1 MAKFAKLF
9 ERGDEQVLVTKGYN
23 DEGEAVV
30 SLQTKTR
37 NSGHS
42 LKMDIVVKEGPNAKT
57 LEQALDHAFNNI
69 DEARAFNII
78 DGSPGINL

>member
-9 ERGDEQVLVTKGYN
+9 ERGEHQVLVTKGYN

-37 NSGHS
+37 TSGHS

-57 LEQALDHAFNNI
+57 LEQALDHAFNSI
-69 DEARAFNII
+69 DEDSAFNII
-78 DGSPGINL
+78 ESSPGIDL